1 MDWSVHLLQLAARG
15 ELGVAGK
22 GLLLDLPALAQPWT
36 CATALCTPGKRAK
49 DARSCCADLEVTP
62 TAAERAAITA
72 ALPEIRAFVQG
83 RDPRWPLDP
92 FDGEALARPGRRC
105 AFALPPAEDA
115 GGVGVPGGLSC
126 ALHALEDATGRPRGA
141 LKPLPCR
148 LFPLVLVDAEDGR
161 TVISAVSR
169 RTWRLAGSR
178 PARSF
183 ACIGQEGAPTV
194 AEACVDTLTTLYGAK
209 VARKAAE
216 AASAWRGR
224 EG

>member
-15 ELGVAGK
+15 ELGLAGR

-36 CATALCTPGKRAK
+36 CATALCTPGMRAK
-49 DARSCCADLEVTP
+49 NARSCCADLDVTP
-62 TAAERAAITA
+62 TPDERVAIEA

-83 RDPRWPLDP
+83 RDPRWPLHP

-115 GGVGVPGGLSC
+115 GSVGLPGGLSC

-161 TVISAVSR
+161 TVISAVSP
-169 RTWRLAGSR
+169 RTWRLSGSR
-178 PARSF
+178 PARAF
-183 ACIGQEGAPTV
+183 ACLGREGAPTV
-194 AEACVDTLTTLYGAK
+194 AEALATGSTP
-209 VARKAAE
+209 
-216 AASAWRGR
+216 
-224 EG
+224 